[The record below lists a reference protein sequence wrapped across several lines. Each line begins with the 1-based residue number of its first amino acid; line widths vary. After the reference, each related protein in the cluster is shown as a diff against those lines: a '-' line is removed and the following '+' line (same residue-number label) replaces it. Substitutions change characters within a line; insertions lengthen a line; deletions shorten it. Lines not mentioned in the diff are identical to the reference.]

1 MTTKQMDFFSSR
13 AKMIFDILTLFPEF
27 FSEHR
32 RHGVVGRAA
41 AKGLIELNTHNL
53 RDYTLDKH
61 RTTDDTP
68 YGGGHGMV
76 MKVEPVARA
85 LESLSE
91 NGPEA
96 KVALT
101 TPQGACL
108 NQKLAAELSNLPRL
122 VIVCGRY
129 EGYDERIRAFAD
141 YEISIG
147 DYVLSGCEAAAL
159 VITDAVARLV
169 PGVLGEPGSA
179 ESDSFS
185 AGLLEYPQ
193 YTRPEDFR
201 GMRVPDVLLSGNHAE
216 IARWRRQEGLKR
228 TFERRPD
235 LLKAADLTE
244 EERAFVESLK
254 KAGQKT

>member
-1 MTTKQMDFFSSR
+1 
-13 AKMIFDILTLFPEF
+13 MIFDILTLFPEY

-53 RDYTLDKH
+53 RDYTTDKH

-76 MKVEPVARA
+76 MKVEPVVRA
-85 LESLSE
+85 LEALKE
-91 NGPEA
+91 GGPA

-101 TPQGACL
+101 TPQGVSFD
-108 NQKLAAELSNLPRL
+108 QGLASDLSQLPRL
-122 VIVCGRY
+122 IIVCGRY

-147 DYVLSGCEAAAL
+147 DYVLSGGEAAAL

-216 IARWRRQEGLKR
+216 IERWRRHEGLRR
-228 TFERRPD
+228 TFQRRPD
-235 LLKAADLTE
+235 LLESAQLTE
-244 EERAFVESLK
+244 EDRAFLESIK
-254 KAGQKT
+254 RAGQKT

>member
-1 MTTKQMDFFSSR
+1 
-13 AKMIFDILTLFPEF
+13 MIFDILTLFPEF
-27 FSEHR
+27 FNEHR

-41 AKGLIELNTHNL
+41 SKRLIELNTHNL
-53 RDYTLDKH
+53 RDYTQDKH

-76 MKVEPVARA
+76 MKVEPVVRA
-85 LESLSE
+85 LESLKES
-91 NGPEA
+91 GPA

-108 NQKLAAELSNLPRL
+108 NQKLAAELSALPRL
-122 VIVCGRY
+122 IIVCGRY

-147 DYVLSGCEAAAL
+147 DYVLSGGEAAAL

-193 YTRPEDFR
+193 YTRPEEFR
-201 GMRVPDVLLSGNHAE
+201 SMRVPDVLLSGNHAE
-216 IARWRRQEGLKR
+216 IERWRRHEALKR

-235 LLKAADLTE
+235 LLESANLTAD
-244 EERAFVESLK
+244 ERIYLESLK
-254 KAGQKT
+254 KGGQKT

>member
-1 MTTKQMDFFSSR
+1 
-13 AKMIFDILTLFPEF
+13 MIFDILTLFPEF
-27 FSEHR
+27 FNEHR

-41 AKGLIELNTHNL
+41 TKGLIELNTHNL
-53 RDYTLDKH
+53 RDYTQDKH

-76 MKVEPVARA
+76 MKVEPVVRA
-85 LESLSE
+85 LESLKES
-91 NGPEA
+91 GPA

-108 NQKLAAELSNLPRL
+108 NQKLAAELSALPRL
-122 VIVCGRY
+122 IIVCGRY

-147 DYVLSGCEAAAL
+147 DYVLSGGEAAAL

-193 YTRPEDFR
+193 YTRPEEFR
-201 GMRVPDVLLSGNHAE
+201 SMRVPDVLLSGNHAE
-216 IARWRRQEGLKR
+216 IERWRRQEALKR

-235 LLKAADLTE
+235 LLEAAKLTGE
-244 EERAFVESLK
+244 DMAFLEALK
-254 KAGQKT
+254 KSGQKT

>member
-1 MTTKQMDFFSSR
+1 
-13 AKMIFDILTLFPEF
+13 MIFDILTLFPEF
-27 FSEHR
+27 FNEHK

-41 AKGLIELNTHNL
+41 AKGLIGLNTHNL
-53 RDYTLDKH
+53 RDYTLDRH
-61 RTTDDTP
+61 RATDDEP

-85 LESLSE
+85 LESLKE
-91 NGPEA
+91 GGPEA

-101 TPQGACL
+101 TPQGAPF
-108 NQKLAAELSNLPRL
+108 NQRLAQELSQLPRL
-122 VIVCGRY
+122 IIVCGRY

-147 DYVLSGCEAAAL
+147 DYVLSGGEAAAL

-193 YTRPEDFR
+193 YTRPEEFR

-216 IARWRRQEGLKR
+216 IARWRRHEALKR

-235 LLKAADLTE
+235 LIDAAELTAE
-244 EERAFVESLK
+244 DRALLEALI